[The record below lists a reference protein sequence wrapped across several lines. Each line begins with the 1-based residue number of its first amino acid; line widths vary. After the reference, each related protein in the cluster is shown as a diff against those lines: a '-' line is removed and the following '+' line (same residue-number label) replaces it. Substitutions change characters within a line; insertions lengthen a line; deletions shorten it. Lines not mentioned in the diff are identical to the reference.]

1 MMQASNGEPAGQQL
15 VVAVF
20 EEETRAEAA
29 VRRLIDRDFP
39 MDMLSLLGKAQGS
52 GDDPLGIYYP
62 NVGER
67 MKGWGRLGALW
78 GGIWG
83 LISGAAGMFLVP
95 GVGPVLAAGPVVEAL
110 VAAIAG
116 AGVGGGAMAGAA
128 AASQLAVAMHRQ
140 GVPEERLQALQEA
153 LDAGHYVVMLRLDA
167 EESGEWRDLLSA
179 SGAKTTD
186 VFPYQGLSDL
196 VG

>member
-1 MMQASNGEPAGQQL
+1 MMQASNGEPAGQEL

-20 EEETRAEAA
+20 EEETQAEAA

-39 MDMLSLLGKAQGS
+39 MDMLSLLGKAQGG

-62 NVGER
+62 SVGER

-167 EESGEWRDLLSA
+167 EESGKWRDLLSA
-179 SGAKTTD
+179 AGAKTTD